1 MAKTQGEDAYVRNG
15 QEVEE
20 YPRMDLE
27 DVNVDELGEG
37 ETSED
42 EPLGAEDD
50 LEVRWAGTD
59 SSLRKGRYRRG
70 TYRKSSWKPRR
81 IWGMKMGLVETESK
95 RKRSS
100 RGDLEGGGSLL
111 DDARE

>member
-1 MAKTQGEDAYVRNG
+1 MRNG

-50 LEVRWAGTD
+50 LGNGGEVGGTD